1 MIISGIQTGRTR
13 WLAAHLQNA
22 ADNEAVEVAEVT
34 GTVATDIDGALAEF
48 DAYAAGTRA
57 TEGVYAAFINPPVPL
72 SRAQY
77 MRAIALI
84 EQRLSEIWRHRLARI
99 LAVGVIVFA
108 VVVLLWGG
116 SRLVYITWR
125 LDQRSAAMGL
135 RLGVVYLA
143 LPISG
148 LLMLFYSLAQLFGDP
163 AEVQR
168 GATQE
173 AT

>member
-1 MIISGIQTGRTR
+1 MNKARR
-13 WLAAHLQNA
+13 CVDAA
-22 ADNEAVEVAEVT
+22 V
-34 GTVATDIDGALAEF
+34 GSALALLMAVAVLAVVWQVVSRYVLRNPSSMTEELTR
-48 DAYAAGTRA
+48 YALIWITLIG
-57 TEGVYAAFINPPVPL
+57 AAFAVG
-72 SRAQY
+72 SRQHL
-77 MRAIALI
+77 AIALI